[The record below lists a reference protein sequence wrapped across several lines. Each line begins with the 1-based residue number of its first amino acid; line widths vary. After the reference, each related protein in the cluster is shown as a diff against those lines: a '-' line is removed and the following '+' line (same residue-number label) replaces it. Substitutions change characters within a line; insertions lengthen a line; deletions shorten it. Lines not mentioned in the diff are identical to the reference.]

1 MSTYIEDNKRMEH
14 AVVGGSTSEAL
25 GGGAAVVLTILGLSG
40 VVPDFMVSIAAIV
53 LGVALLFQGGFVAAE
68 FRRVL
73 SASESESR
81 LQEAE
86 LGSGL
91 GTEVIAGGAA
101 IVLGILALLGLETQ
115 ILISVSTIV
124 LGTGILLASG
134 MLARLNEVHIAASAP
149 NPAHERLAREAVSAS
164 NAVQVLVG
172 LSAIVL
178 GILSLIGIQVMTL
191 NLVAQLAIG
200 ASILLSGSAVSGRML
215 SLFGA

>member
-1 MSTYIEDNKRMEH
+1 MAAYIEDNKRMEH

-40 VVPDFMVSIAAIV
+40 VVPTFMVSIAAIV

-73 SASESESR
+73 SATDSEGR
-81 LQEAE
+81 VHEAE
-86 LGSGL
+86 LGGGL
-91 GTEVIAGGAA
+91 GTEVLAGGAA

-124 LGTGILLASG
+124 LGTGTLLASG

-149 NPAHERLAREAVSAS
+149 NPAHEHLAREAVSAS

-178 GILSLIGIQVMTL
+178 GILSVIGIQALTL
-191 NLVAQLAIG
+191 NLVAQLALG
-200 ASILLSGSAVSGRML
+200 ASILLSGSAITGRML

>member
-1 MSTYIEDNKRMEH
+1 M
-14 AVVGGSTSEAL
+14 
-25 GGGAAVVLTILGLSG
+25 
-40 VVPDFMVSIAAIV
+40 
-53 LGVALLFQGGFVAAE
+53 
-68 FRRVL
+68 
-73 SASESESR
+73 
-81 LQEAE
+81 
-86 LGSGL
+86 
-91 GTEVIAGGAA
+91 IAGGAA